1 METPDSIIKYFKD
14 SKKFLGEIKLFI
26 NKNIDSALTQETNK
40 VIKEEFFPKDKTIR
54 ELYNEIFACYYSNL
68 HNGSLSLAMELLE
81 YLSKKKYSEIF
92 KTEYPKKDWAKVL
105 NELKDYCKNNKD
117 QIGEEI
123 LGYVDDYR
131 KKVRNAQNYGN
142 IIQLVEENSVFYH
155 NAINIFTGEKVEYP
169 LKYKKEIH
177 GELNF
182 FKAKDEIQ
190 NQGTNFSIFLIN
202 GFIVHFFIIQKNKKN
217 N

>member
-14 SKKFLGEIKLFI
+14 SKKFLENIKDFI

-40 VIKEEFFPKDKTIR
+40 VIKEEYFPKDKTIR

-68 HNGSLSLAMELLE
+68 HNASLSLAMELLE
-81 YLSKKKYSEIF
+81 YLSKKKYSEF
-92 KTEYPKKDWAKVL
+92 LKTDYPKKEWAKVL
-105 NELKDYCKNNKD
+105 SELKDYCKDKKD
-117 QIGEEI
+117 KIGEEI

-131 KKVRNAQNYGN
+131 KKVRNAQNHGN

-155 NAINIFTGEKVEYP
+155 NAINVFTGEKVEYP

-177 GELNF
+177 GESNF
-182 FKAKDEIQ
+182 LRAKDEIQ

-202 GFIVHFFIIQKNKKN
+202 GFIAHFFIIKNEDLDE
-217 N
+217 